1 VLIFNTLP
9 GVVIGIRVSMLLL
22 IYRSFA
28 ATIESTKVISATPG
42 ARAMNLTPTEVREC
56 TQRQVTRNRID
67 PRNAE
72 ALLIFPSNFANIVR
86 ATTTIGPALAAA
98 TAS

>member
-56 TQRQVTRNRID
+56 TQRQVNTKQDRSAQCGSSAN
-67 PRNAE
+67 
-72 ALLIFPSNFANIVR
+72 FPQQLR
-86 ATTTIGPALAAA
+86 KYR
-98 TAS
+98 